1 MGLIIAT
8 VIIALLAGYTI
19 FLTMRHNMH
28 MFQLNGYKND
38 EHIHWIKK
46 NLRQQWL
53 LGYGLVLGILRVLF
67 AFFIPD
73 KLWFL
78 TLILDIILVLTL
90 LLDILVYR
98 AMHRM
103 NTKKKLVY
111 TARVKRMIVTIGILM
126 IIIIVPVVIFLG
138 IKPVA
143 GVMMILV
150 SLQICLNIVANV
162 INHPI
167 EKSISNHYINDA
179 KRMLRERP
187 DLKIIGVT
195 GSYGKTSMKFY
206 LQTLLQS
213 RYNVLVTPGNFN
225 TPLGVTRTVREH
237 LKPMHE
243 IFICEMG
250 ARRVGEIKEICD
262 MVHPDLG
269 IITSVGPQH
278 LETFFS
284 MENIQKT
291 KFELAD
297 AVPEEGMVFLNGDNE
312 YIREKATEY
321 SKKTFYYTDAA
332 EENKSEDSV
341 SGKAADG
348 KATDEASDVG
358 GKAGI
363 KAELAGGY
371 HATDI
376 SVSQFGTDFTV
387 VTPDGE
393 SERFRMK
400 LIGAHN
406 VINVAGAIAV
416 ANYMGISLKDL
427 RIPVRKI
434 QPVEHRM
441 EMKEH
446 GLVTIIDDAYNS
458 NPVGSKA
465 AVETLAM
472 FDGIRILI
480 TPGMVEL
487 GDKEE
492 EYNYKFGTYAA
503 DCCDYILLVGR
514 RHTAPIREGILSK
527 GFEESKVLVYD
538 RLEEAMAYAYTI
550 KGQGH
555 KYILL
560 ENDLPDNY

>member
-1 MGLIIAT
+1 MISRTIITA
-8 VIIALLAGYTI
+8 VLAAYAL

-28 MFQLNGYKND
+28 MFQLNGYKNN
-38 EHIHWIKK
+38 EHINWIRK

-53 LGYGLVLGILRVLF
+53 LGFGMVLGIMRIAFPVLG
-67 AFFIPD
+67 
-73 KLWFL
+73 
-78 TLILDIILVLTL
+78 LDILIWLTL

-98 AMHRM
+98 AMRRL

-111 TARVKRMIVTIGILM
+111 TARVKRMITTIL
-126 IIIIVPVVIFLG
+126 VLTALTVLLTAVF
-138 IKPVA
+138 A
-143 GVMMILV
+143 GVRPLTGLFMLLV
-150 SLQICLNIVANV
+150 SIQWFLNLMANV

-167 EKSISNHYINDA
+167 EQGISRHYISEA
-179 KRMLRERP
+179 KRMLAEAP
-187 DLKIIGVT
+187 NLKIIGVT
-195 GSYGKTSMKFY
+195 GSYGKTSMKFF

-225 TPLGVTRTVREH
+225 TPLGVTITVRNY
-237 LKPMHE
+237 LKPSHE

-250 ARRVGEIKEICD
+250 ARHVGDIKEVCD
-262 MVHPDLG
+262 IAHPDYG

-297 AVPEEGMVFLNGDNE
+297 ALPEGGLLFLNGDND
-312 YIREKATEY
+312 YIQEKAAEY
-321 SKKTFYYTDAA
+321 PEKIFYY
-332 EENKSEDSV
+332 SEKE
-341 SGKAADG
+341 GAGYQAR
-348 KATDEASDVG
+348 DV
-358 GKAGI
+358 A
-363 KAELAGGY
+363 
-371 HATDI
+371 
-376 SVSQFGTDFTV
+376 VSQFGTEFTV
-387 VTPDGE
+387 VTPAGE
-393 SERFRMK
+393 TERFQMK

-406 VINVAGAIAV
+406 VINVVGAIAV
-416 ANYMGISLKDL
+416 AHSLGMSLQELK
-427 RIPVRKI
+427 IPVRRI

-441 EMKEH
+441 QMREH
-446 GLVTIIDDAYNS
+446 GLVTVIDDAYNS

-487 GDKEE
+487 GDKEK

-503 DCCDYILLVGR
+503 ACCDYILLVGR
-514 RHTAPIREGILSK
+514 RHTEPIREGVLSQ
-527 GFEESKVLVYD
+527 GFPEEKCLVYD
-538 RLEEAMAYAYTI
+538 RLEEAVSYAYAI

>member
-1 MGLIIAT
+1 MIVRTLI
-8 VIIALLAGYTI
+8 VVVLSLYAL

-38 EHIHWIKK
+38 EHINWLKK

-53 LGYGLVLGILRVLF
+53 LGFGLVLGVIRIIF
-67 AFFIPD
+67 P
-73 KLWFL
+73 FL
-78 TLILDIILVLTL
+78 AIDVIICLTL

-98 AMHRM
+98 AMRRL

-111 TARVKRMIVTIGILM
+111 TARVKRMIVTILFITAA
-126 IIIIVPVVIFLG
+126 VVVIAGIFAG
-138 IKPVA
+138 IKPMS
-143 GVMMILV
+143 GVCIILV
-150 SLQICLNIVANV
+150 SVQWFLNIIANV

-167 EKSISNHYINDA
+167 EVCVNQYYINDA
-179 KRMLRERP
+179 KRKLKEAHN
-187 DLKIIGVT
+187 LKIIGVT
-195 GSYGKTSMKFY
+195 GSYGKTSVKFY

-225 TPLGVTRTVREH
+225 TPLGVTRTIRGY
-237 LKPMHE
+237 LKSTHE

-262 MVHPDLG
+262 MVHPDYG
-269 IITSVGPQH
+269 IITSIGPQH

-297 AVPEEGMVFLNGDNE
+297 ALPEGGMVFLNGDNE
-312 YIREKATEY
+312 YIQEKAIDY
-321 SKKTFYYTDAA
+321 SGKTFYY
-332 EENKSEDSV
+332 SEKE
-341 SGKAADG
+341 G
-348 KATDEASDVG
+348 E
-358 GKAGI
+358 
-363 KAELAGGY
+363 GY
-371 HATDI
+371 CAKDI
-376 SVSQFGTDFTV
+376 SVSQLGTEFTV
-387 VTPDGE
+387 VTPNGE
-393 SERFRMK
+393 SERFQMR

-406 VINVAGAIAV
+406 VINVMGAIAV
-416 ANYMGISLKDL
+416 ANTLGIDLKDL
-427 RIPVRKI
+427 LIPVRRI

-441 EMKEH
+441 QMREH

-465 AVETLAM
+465 AVETLAL

-487 GDKEE
+487 GEKEA

-514 RHTAPIREGILSK
+514 KHTEPIRNGVMSK
-527 GFEESKVLVYD
+527 GFPKEKCLVYD
-538 RLEEAMAYAYTI
+538 KLEEAVSYAYAI

>member
-1 MGLIIAT
+1 MGLIIST
-8 VIIALLAGYTI
+8 VIIAILAGYTI

-67 AFFIPD
+67 VFLLPD
-73 KLWFL
+73 KLWVL
-78 TLILDIILVLTL
+78 TLIPDIIIVLTL

-98 AMHRM
+98 AMHRI

-111 TARVKRMIVTIGILM
+111 TARVKRMIVTIVILM
-126 IIIIVPVVIFLG
+126 VAVMVPVVIF
-138 IKPVA
+138 A
-143 GVMMILV
+143 GVRPLSGVLMILV
-150 SLQICLNIVANV
+150 SLQICLNIAANV

-179 KRMLRERP
+179 KRMLKERP

-312 YIREKATEY
+312 YIREKAIEY

-332 EENKSEDSV
+332 E
-341 SGKAADG
+341 G
-348 KATDEASDVG
+348 
-358 GKAGI
+358 AGTN
-363 KAELAGGY
+363 AELINGY

-387 VTPDGE
+387 VTPTGE

-472 FDGIRILI
+472 FDGTRILI

-514 RHTAPIREGILSK
+514 KHTAPIREGVLSK
-527 GFEESKVLVYD
+527 GFDESRVLVYD